1 MSSAGFIV
9 SYLINSV
16 WEVTL
21 IAGAGWLIARL
32 LKRLGSRAE
41 HVTWVSTLAIAIL
54 APAAPLLRSLFSLL
68 PMRSYASG
76 HLSIALAASPSGG
89 TTLKGFYFLPAAVV
103 WPLSALY
110 LVSLLY
116 FALKLAWSLHRTC
129 ALLRSARPLLLT
141 PQQDEI
147 WRHCKQIFSLS
158 SARILSSPG
167 ISGPV
172 VLGWREPALLVP
184 AGFTAH
190 CTPPDLLT
198 ALAHECAHAKR
209 RDFQKNLFYEA
220 VSLVLA
226 FHPAL
231 WAIKAQI
238 AQTREMVC
246 DGMVTERVVDSR
258 TYAHSLLRLAGMV
271 AIASRVSTAYAI
283 GIFDANILEKRIM
296 SMNLKKRQVS
306 CVLKYGLIVPAM
318 LFLLSV
324 AVGAAAMAVVIEPQS
339 PSQNSNQASPY
350 GHIYKVGKD
359 VTAPVVLKSI
369 EAKFPKSAQGTKVG
383 FNAIVLIR
391 LIVDAEGMPQDVH
404 ISRSYNADFD
414 AEAIKAVKQYQFKP
428 AERLGKPVAV
438 AISIEV
444 DFGKY

>member
-1 MSSAGFIV
+1 MSSTGFIV

-21 IAGAGWLIARL
+21 IAGAGWLATRL

-41 HVTWVSTLAIAIL
+41 HVAWVSTLAIAIL

-76 HLSIALAASPSGG
+76 HLSIALASSPSGG

-110 LVSLLY
+110 LGSLLY
-116 FALKLAWSLHRTC
+116 FAVKLAWSLHRTSV
-129 ALLRSARPLLLT
+129 LLRSARPLLLT

-147 WRHCKQIFSLS
+147 WRDCKQIFSLS
-158 SARILSSPG
+158 NARILSSPE

-172 VLGWREPALLVP
+172 VLGWREPVLLVP
-184 AGFTAH
+184 AGFTAR
-190 CTPPDLLT
+190 CTPPELLT

-209 RDFQKNLFYEA
+209 RDFQKNLIYEA

-246 DGMVTERVVDSR
+246 DGIVTERAVDSR

-271 AIASRVSTAYAI
+271 AIASRVSTAHAI

-296 SMNLKKRQVS
+296 RMNLKKRQVS
-306 CVLKYGLIVPAM
+306 CVLKYGLIFPAM
-318 LFLLSV
+318 LFLLS
-324 AVGAAAMAVVIEPQS
+324 ATIGAAAMAVVIEPQS

-359 VTAPVVLKSI
+359 VTAPVVLKSV
-369 EAKFPKSAQGTKVG
+369 EAKFPKSARHSKKPVNG
-383 FNAIVLIR
+383 IVLLG
-391 LIVDAEGMPQDVH
+391 LIVDSSGMPRNVH
-404 ISRSYNADFD
+404 VVRSFAPDFD
-414 AEAIKAVKQYQFKP
+414 AQAIKAVEQYRFAP
-428 AERLGKPVAV
+428 AKRAEKPVAV
-438 AISIEV
+438 ALSIEV
-444 DFGKY
+444 NFKTY

>member
-1 MSSAGFIV
+1 MSSTGFIV

-21 IAGAGWLIARL
+21 IAGAGWLATRL

-41 HVTWVSTLAIAIL
+41 HVAWVSTLAIAIL

-68 PMRSYASG
+68 SMRSYASG
-76 HLSIALAASPSGG
+76 HLLIALAASPSSG
-89 TTLKGFYFLPAAVV
+89 TSLKGFYFLPAAVV

-110 LVSLLY
+110 LGSLLY
-116 FALKLAWSLHRTC
+116 FAVKLAWSLHRTSV
-129 ALLRSARPLLLT
+129 LLRSARPLLLT

-147 WRHCKQIFSLS
+147 WRDCKQIFSLS
-158 SARILSSPG
+158 NARILSSPE

-172 VLGWREPALLVP
+172 VLGWREPVLLVP
-184 AGFTAH
+184 AGFTAR
-190 CTPPDLLT
+190 CTPPELLT

-209 RDFQKNLFYEA
+209 RDFQKNLIYEA

-246 DGMVTERVVDSR
+246 DGIVTERAVDSR
-258 TYAHSLLRLAGMV
+258 TYSHSLLRLAGMV
-271 AIASRVSTAYAI
+271 AIASRVSTAHAI

-324 AVGAAAMAVVIEPQS
+324 TIGAAAMAVVIEPQS

-350 GHIYKVGKD
+350 SHIYKVGKD
-359 VTAPVVLKSI
+359 VTAPVVLKSV
-369 EAKFPKSAQGTKVG
+369 EAKFPESARHSKKPVNG
-383 FNAIVLIR
+383 IVLLG
-391 LIVDAEGMPQDVH
+391 LIVDSSGMPRNVH
-404 ISRSYNADFD
+404 VVRSFAPDFD
-414 AEAIKAVKQYQFKP
+414 AQAIKAVEQYRFAP
-428 AERLGKPVAV
+428 AKRAGKPVAV
-438 AISIEV
+438 ALSIEV
-444 DFGKY
+444 NFKTY